1 MTHANQIIES
11 TDVPARFGR
20 AMLRRF
26 GWFYWIIGLGRLRK
40 VQIEDHS
47 VEEIRQAHSKGPVV
61 YIFHHRSTVDYLA
74 LNTVLNRRRLPL
86 AEWSNGRSTF
96 WWQPV
101 AAAWEALI
109 YRVRRLFSEGIKTD
123 PIDSGWLEQRVAD
136 GGTVTLF
143 LNAPTPIHERLF
155 RRSKSDPLEALL
167 RAQEL
172 SERPIQL
179 VPMLVVWDRAPS
191 VKQTQVR
198 QFLLANRG
206 APRWFGQLRQAWVL
220 SPRAFAQA
228 GAAVD
233 LREVVQ
239 RIDDPARRARA
250 LRTLLRRYLKR
261 ESQVVRGPRLIEPR
275 EMKRLVLNNPPMREL
290 ARTEAEAL
298 GKSELAVINEM
309 EKAYDSIAARFRFG
323 VVNLLFLILR
333 PMWTRVFSGVDIGDE
348 DLLRIRQAMREGG
361 TVLIPCH
368 KSHFDYVILS
378 WFFFQNNLIVPHIV
392 AGVNLAIWPL
402 SHVLRS
408 AGAFFIKRS
417 FRGERIYSAVFAR
430 YLRELIRQQ
439 YPVEFFIEGGRTRTG
454 KLLPPKLG
462 VLSMVF
468 DAASL
473 RPSSSEVTLLPI
485 AIAYEQVAEEGA
497 YARELSG
504 EKKEKETMG
513 QFLKARKVLGR
524 RYGRVYL
531 RVGAPIRCSELV
543 DKTETSPTWSNRSKA
558 NQHALLEETGQRI
571 IHHIGQATLVLP
583 TSLVALG
590 LLAHHRRGIR
600 QDELKA
606 RLKRFHGFLQHADA
620 RSSSSLASFD
630 QAVTQALDRFHRHGL
645 IQPHEDDGNRIWAIE
660 THKRIT
666 LDFYKNQVLHFFTL
680 AGYATCAIRG
690 IGTESF
696 RLKDIRPAF
705 VYLLWTLR
713 SEFQLSPD
721 QSATELL
728 QAGLD
733 QLTSYGALQE
743 EKGLYAVVEPAYMGE
758 IYGLFR
764 SIVESYHIVLSQ
776 GSQLLPAAL
785 STRDLARAIQSKQE
799 ALLAQAAVSRPESM
813 SLIALNNAAKSFLDE
828 GVYTIEDGILSEV
841 EQRREASISRLR
853 PMVS

>member
-1 MTHANQIIES
+1 
-11 TDVPARFGR
+11 
-20 AMLRRF
+20 MLRRF
-26 GWFYWIIGLGRLRK
+26 GWFYWAIGLGRLRK
-40 VQIEDHS
+40 IRMEDHS
-47 VEEIRQAHSKGPVV
+47 VEEIRQAHSKGPVA

-74 LNTVLNRRRLPL
+74 LNTVLNSRRLPL

-109 YRVRRLFSEGIKTD
+109 YRLRQLFNERTNTN
-123 PIDSGWLEQRVAD
+123 PVDSGWLEHRVAE

-143 LNAPTPIHERLF
+143 LNVPRTIYERLF
-155 RRSKSDPLEALL
+155 RRSQSDPLEALL
-167 RAQEL
+167 RAQQR
-172 SERPIQL
+172 SDQPIQL
-179 VPMLVVWDRAPS
+179 VPILVVWDRAPS
-191 VKQTQVR
+191 VKQSQVR

-228 GAAVD
+228 GVAVD
-233 LREVVQ
+233 LRELVE
-239 RIDDPARRARA
+239 RIEDPSKRTRA
-250 LRTLLRRYLKR
+250 LRILLRRYLKR
-261 ESQVVRGPRLIEPR
+261 ESQVVRGPRLMGSR
-275 EMKRLVLNNPPMREL
+275 EMKRLVLNNPPMRDL

-298 GKSELAVINEM
+298 GKSELAVIQEM
-309 EKAYDSIAARFRFG
+309 EKAYDSIAAHFRFG
-323 VVNLLFLILR
+323 VINLLFMILR
-333 PMWTRVFSGVDIGDE
+333 PMWTRVFSGVDIREE
-348 DLLRIRQAMREGG
+348 DLQRIRQAMREGG

-378 WFFFQNNLIVPHIV
+378 WFFFKNNLIVPHIV
-392 AGVNLAIWPL
+392 AGINLAIWPL
-402 SHVLRS
+402 SLVLRS

-430 YLRELIRQQ
+430 YLRELIRQN

-468 DAASL
+468 DAAAL

-513 QFLKARKVLGR
+513 QLLKVRKVLGR

-531 RVGAPIRCSELV
+531 RVGEPIRCSELV
-543 DKTETSPTWSNRSKA
+543 DENSARPTWSDRPISDR
-558 NQHALLEETGQRI
+558 QELLEETGQRV
-571 IHHIGQATLVLP
+571 IHRIGQATPVLP

-606 RLKRFHGFLQHADA
+606 RLKRLHGFLQRAEA
-620 RSSSSLASFD
+620 RSSSSLQSFD

-645 IQPHEDDGNRIWAIE
+645 IQPHEDMGDRVWAIE
-660 THKRIT
+660 TQKRIT
-666 LDFYKNQVLHFFTL
+666 LDFYKNQVLHFFVL
-680 AGYATCAIRG
+680 AGYTTCAIRG
-690 IGTESF
+690 IGTETFS
-696 RLKDIRPAF
+696 LKDARPAF
-705 VYLLWTLR
+705 NYLLWTMR
-713 SEFQLSPD
+713 REFQVSPD
-721 QSATELL
+721 HSATELL
-728 QAGLD
+728 QTGLD
-733 QLTSYGALQE
+733 QLTSYGALKE
-743 EKGLYAVVEPAYMGE
+743 EGGQYTVIEPTYMGE

-764 SIVESYHIVLSQ
+764 SLIESYHLVLSH
-776 GSQLLPAAL
+776 GSQRLPAAL
-785 STRDLARAIQSKQE
+785 TTRDLARSIQAEQDI
-799 ALLAQAAVSRPESM
+799 LLAQAVVSRPEAI

-828 GVYTIEDGILSEV
+828 GIYTIEDGILSEV
-841 EQRREASISRLR
+841 KERREASIDLLR